1 MRRIKVIKPTKAR
14 AVLIYIK
21 KLLSG
26 SGKNNNT
33 KKPTTTTTETKYL
46 VFIIYILYNMYMIKT
61 AIKNDNIKSNIVF
74 FGTSEFAV
82 DILKELKI
90 YRGPTPVN
98 LLPDL
103 IVTTPDKPAGRKLK
117 LTPPP
122 IKIWADKNNIP
133 TLQPKKLD
141 KEFLNKLRKNHWD
154 LFVVAAYG
162 KIIPQSILDLPKHKT
177 INVHPS
183 LLPKLRGATPVHSAL
198 LDDKKETGV
207 SIILLDE
214 QMDHGP
220 IMAQEK
226 FTLWKDSLSELPT
239 KSQLEK
245 SLAHLGGKL
254 LEKVIPQIINS
265 EAKTIEQDHSQATYT
280 QKLTSNNGLID
291 LEDNAKINFK
301 KIQAFDS
308 WPRAHFF
315 QEKKRIIIKKAHLD
329 KDELIIDRV
338 LIEGGQEIDYINSL
352 KQHFL

>member
-1 MRRIKVIKPTKAR
+1 MRRIKTIKLTKTKA
-14 AVLIYIK
+14 VVIYIK

-26 SGKNNNT
+26 SGKNNKT

-46 VFIIYILYNMYMIKT
+46 VFIIYILYNMYMINT
-61 AIKNDNIKSNIVF
+61 VIKNDNIKSNIVF
-74 FGTSEFAV
+74 FGTSEFAIN
-82 DILKELKI
+82 ILEQLKAF
-90 YRGPTPVN
+90 RGLTSEN
-98 LLPDL
+98 LLLPDL
-103 IVTTPDKPAGRKLK
+103 IITTPDKPAGRKLK

-141 KEFLNKLRKNHWD
+141 KEFLNKLKEKHWN

-162 KIIPQSILDLPKHKT
+162 KIIPQYILDLPKHKT

-198 LDDKKETGV
+198 LDNKKETGV

-220 IMAQEK
+220 IIAQEK
-226 FTLWKDSLSELPT
+226 FTLWKNSLSELPT
-239 KSQLEK
+239 KNQLEE

-254 LEKVIPQIINS
+254 LGKIIPQIINGKI
-265 EAKTIEQDHSQATYT
+265 KTIEQDHSQATYT
-280 QKLTSNNGLID
+280 KKLTSDDGLID
-291 LEDNAKINFK
+291 LKDDAKINFK

-308 WPRAHFF
+308 WPKAHFF

-338 LIEGGQEIDYINSL
+338 LIEGGQEIDYINSP
-352 KQHFL
+352 K